1 MSDRIYLSPPD
12 LSGNEARYIQEAV
25 ASNWIAPFGPM
36 LESLKNKL
44 QTITGSSFVEPVNS
58 GTSAMH
64 LALLALN
71 IQEGDVVFCPTF
83 TFAASVFPV
92 LYQKAKPIFID
103 SESDTWNMDPELLE
117 QAISDAIEHRLPIKA
132 IIVVH
137 IYGFPAQINRI
148 KLIAQKYNLYVIE
161 DAAESLGSTIQGLQ
175 TGTLGDVGILSFNGN
190 KIVTG
195 GNGGAVLT
203 NDLVLIEKVSKL
215 SNQAKE
221 DKPYYEHLEVG
232 YNYRMC
238 NINAAI
244 ALGQVELLAEKITK
258 KRQIRTWYKKHLNDF
273 CPVKMIQGADDN
285 AWLTCV
291 QIPATSSPE
300 KIIASLEKEN
310 IESRRL
316 WNPMHQQP
324 VFKEYTAYL
333 NGYADSIFN
342 TGICLPSGTKLLE
355 KDIIHIS
362 DIIKRSL

>member
-1 MSDRIYLSPPD
+1 MSERIYLSPPD

-44 QTITGSSFVEPVNS
+44 QAITGSSFVEPVNS

-103 SESDTWNMDPELLE
+103 SELDTWNMDPELLE
-117 QAISDAIEHRLPIKA
+117 QAILDAIEQKLPIKA
-132 IIVVH
+132 IVVVH

-148 KLIAQKYNLYVIE
+148 KRIAQKYKLYIIE
-161 DAAESLGSTIQGLQ
+161 DAAESLGSTIQGIQ
-175 TGTLGDVGILSFNGN
+175 TGTFGDVGIVSFNGN

-195 GNGGAVLT
+195 GSGGAVLT
-203 NDLVLIEKVSKL
+203 DNVLLIEKVSKL
-215 SNQAKE
+215 SNQSKE
-221 DKPYYEHLEVG
+221 DKPYYEHFEVG

-244 ALGQVELLAEKITK
+244 VLGQLEQLNEKIVK
-258 KRQIRTWYKKHLNDF
+258 KKQIRAWYKEHLKSF
-273 CPVKMIQGADDN
+273 ARVKMIQGEEDN

-291 QIPATSSPE
+291 EIPSTSSPE
-300 KIIASLEKEN
+300 KIVACLEKEN

-333 NGYADSIFN
+333 NGHADSIFS